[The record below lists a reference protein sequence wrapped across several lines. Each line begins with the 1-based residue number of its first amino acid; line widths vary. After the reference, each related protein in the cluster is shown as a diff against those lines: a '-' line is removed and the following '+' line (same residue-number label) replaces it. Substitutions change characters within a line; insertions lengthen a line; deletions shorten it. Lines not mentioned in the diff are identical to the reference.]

1 MPDDSVLS
9 EKPFAFMR
17 TPGEPAPAQA
27 KAQNWSVIPEEE
39 SQELDGSARA
49 LMKTAF
55 GAKPSDI
62 CLEDEPVP
70 K

>member
-1 MPDDSVLS
+1 
-9 EKPFAFMR
+9 MR